1 MFSGVNIETFKIDD
15 WFFQLCRNIRCVS
28 GVLVGRGFLGI
39 VDLGLI
45 ILVQKRL
52 EKLQVRIYALLH
64 DRVVFLLALQL
75 PH

>member
-1 MFSGVNIETFKIDD
+1 MLSGVNIEAFKVDS
-15 WFFQLCRNIRCVS
+15 WFFYLCRNIRGVS

-52 EKLQVRIYALLH
+52 EKL
-64 DRVVFLLALQL
+64 
-75 PH
+75 